1 MSLALATKGIL
12 PDFTGTGTGTGPGE
26 TVYVLEEFNVE
37 VAHEDVDI
45 LVTQMDD
52 VAINISEVRVSIDLD
67 GDQAEIVV
75 SEDETINIEV

>member
-12 PDFTGTGTGTGPGE
+12 PDFTGTGSSTGPGE

-37 VAHEDVDI
+37 VAHEDVNI

-52 VAINISEVRVSIDLD
+52 VTVNISEVRVNIDLD
-67 GDQAEIVV
+67 EDQAEIVV

>member
-12 PDFTGTGTGTGPGE
+12 PDFTGTGTGTGPGT

-37 VAHEDVDI
+37 VAHNDVDI

-52 VAINISEVRVSIDLD
+52 VTVNISDVRVNIDLD
-67 GDQAEIVV
+67 EDQAEIVL

>member
-45 LVTQMDD
+45 LVNQMDD

>member
-67 GDQAEIVV
+67 GDQAEIIV

>member
-26 TVYVLEEFNVE
+26 TIYVLEEFNVE
-37 VAHEDVDI
+37 VAHDDVDI

-52 VAINISEVRVSIDLD
+52 VTVNISEVRINIDLD
-67 GDQAEIVV
+67 EDQAEIVV

>member
-1 MSLALATKGIL
+1 MSLSLATKGIL
-12 PDFTGTGTGTGPGE
+12 PDYTGTGTGGTGA

-52 VAINISEVRVSIDLD
+52 VTVNISEVRVNIDLD
-67 GDQAEIVV
+67 EDQAEIVL